1 MGKNNTSS
9 RGFGS
14 KAKREFR
21 IELFDP
27 VPVEEAIEEAPAEL
41 PPEPVEE
48 YIPAPEPV
56 EEASREE

>member
-21 IELFDP
+21 IELFKKT
-27 VPVEEAIEEAPAEL
+27 VNRKQNQEGCTNRNIIKNGKLKNA
-41 PPEPVEE
+41 
-48 YIPAPEPV
+48 
-56 EEASREE
+56 